1 LSDVKSSLTFPLH
14 DAQLNIFDDAARYK
28 VVAAGRR
35 FGKSHLAAVTLLLKA
50 MEDTNKAGY
59 DVTNKEV
66 YYIAPTFEQAK
77 KIMWPK
83 LKELGKLSKE
93 GGIIDS
99 TIENTAVM
107 TLINGRRISIKGAD
121 RPDSLR
127 GVGLSYVVLD
137 EYAFMKPDVWSM
149 IIRPTLADVEGEA
162 LFIGTPDGKNHFFD
176 IFEYAKKHTD
186 SWSAWQFDSLSN
198 PTLNPNEIR
207 QAIESSHMT
216 AAAAKQE
223 FGASF
228 SAGGGEILQES
239 WWKYGDEPE
248 GGDFFIAVDPAGF
261 TTEGSLKKGQLK
273 IKDECSIA
281 IVKVGTY
288 GWWVKDIISG
298 RWDVRETALKI
309 IRAYIDTQPIKLG
322 IEKGSLKN
330 AIGPYLED
338 EMKRFNRYFLVWD
351 LTPGGRNSG
360 GKEDR
365 IRWAL
370 QGRLEKGRLS
380 LNKEGSEDIGS
391 WQRKLIEQASDFPSP
406 LSHDDLIDSLAYIDQ
421 LADVVYFDGSQQ
433 ADDWQPLDLISGL

>member
-1 LSDVKSSLTFPLH
+1 MADERASLTFPLH
-14 DAQLNIFDDAARYK
+14 DAQLTIFDDAARYK

-50 MEDTNKAGY
+50 MEDTNQAGY
-59 DVTNKEV
+59 DVTKMEV

-83 LKELGKLSKE
+83 LKDLGKLAKE
-93 GGIIDS
+93 GGIIES

-107 TLINGRRISIKGAD
+107 TLVNGRRISIKGAD

-127 GVGLSYVVLD
+127 GVGLSYAVLD

-162 LFIGTPDGKNHFFD
+162 LFIGTPDGKNHFFEV
-176 IFEYAKKHTD
+176 FEYAKKHEPL
-186 SWSAWQFDSLSN
+186 WAAWQFDSLSN
-198 PTLNPNEIR
+198 PILNPDEIR
-207 QAIESSHMT
+207 QAIESSNMS
-216 AAAAKQE
+216 ASAAKQE

-228 SAGGGEILQES
+228 SAGGGEILSEA
-239 WWKYGDEPE
+239 WWKYSEEPTDGDYY
-248 GGDFFIAVDPAGF
+248 IAVDPAGF
-261 TTEGSLKKGQLK
+261 STEGSLKKGQLK

-281 IVKVGTY
+281 IVKVSTK
-288 GWWVKDIISG
+288 GWWVKEIISG

-309 IRAYIDTQPIKLG
+309 IKAYIDTKPIKLG
-322 IEKGSLKN
+322 VEKGSLKN
-330 AIGPYLED
+330 AIGPYLDD

-370 QGRLEKGRLS
+370 QGRLEKGRMF
-380 LNKEGSEDIGS
+380 LNKEGAEDFNS
-391 WQRKLIEQASDFPSP
+391 WQRKLIDQASDFPSP
-406 LSHDDLIDSLAYIDQ
+406 LTHDDLIDSLAYIDQ
-421 LADVVYFDGSQQ
+421 LADVVYYENSSVDT
-433 ADDWQPLDLISGL
+433 WQPLDLISGF